1 MKATRAL
8 IIGTVVVAA
17 FGGALID
24 RAVVATPAWEQLGP
38 AAWAAYSCHA
48 DLGNGLIA
56 YPIYGIGLAV
66 LAIAAAISYRL
77 DVARPDRPAS
87 ASIWRPYASLPR
99 CGPASQPSRGHRAP
113 LTVEVEF
120 SQRREVGSARAGRLV
135 LPDQGFGED
144 VDAELSASDVGIDGG
159 AAPPKRPPCTSSTA
173 SASWPGPRI
182 QLQGTHFRD
191 MEL

>member
-66 LAIAAAISYRL
+66 LAIAAAISYRFDRGAPRSASPGIYL
-77 DVARPDRPAS
+77 AALCVTPSLRACFTTVARS
-87 ASIWRPYASLPR
+87 
-99 CGPASQPSRGHRAP
+99 SRA
-113 LTVEVEF
+113 
-120 SQRREVGSARAGRLV
+120 
-135 LPDQGFGED
+135 
-144 VDAELSASDVGIDGG
+144 ID
-159 AAPPKRPPCTSSTA
+159 S
-173 SASWPGPRI
+173 
-182 QLQGTHFRD
+182 
-191 MEL
+191 